1 MAPAR
6 HPTGSE
12 DRQGGSD
19 EISGST
25 EPRFVAIG
33 QIVHPHGLRGE
44 VAVEVWTDFP
54 ERFAPLS
61 VVYLGDAVSAERRQV
76 VSVRW
81 HKDRVLLAFQGCT
94 DRTCADGLR
103 GLLVQIPVEEAMPL
117 PEGEYYPHQLV
128 GLSAVG
134 VDGEDLGH
142 IVDVL
147 FTKANEIYVVKGP
160 RGELWLPAVADVV
173 ERIDL
178 EERRVIVR
186 LVPGL
191 I

>member
-1 MAPAR
+1 
-6 HPTGSE
+6 
-12 DRQGGSD
+12 
-19 EISGST
+19 
-25 EPRFVAIG
+25 VAIG
-33 QIVHPHGLRGE
+33 QILHPHGLRGE

-61 VVYLGDAVSAERRQV
+61 VVYLGDGVTTAKRRQV

-81 HKDRVLLAFQGCT
+81 HKDRVLLTFEGCT
-94 DRTCADGLR
+94 DRTCADRLR

-117 PEGEYYPHQLV
+117 PEDEYYPHQLV
-128 GLSAVG
+128 GLRAIG

-147 FTKANEIYVVKGP
+147 FTKANEIYVVEGP

-173 ERIDL
+173 EQINLAEQRI
-178 EERRVIVR
+178 IVR

>member
-1 MAPAR
+1 MALPGHLAQ
-6 HPTGSE
+6 SE
-12 DRQGGSD
+12 DQQGGSD
-19 EISGST
+19 EISGSS

-33 QIVHPHGLRGE
+33 QIVRSHGVRGE

-61 VVYLGDAVSAERRQV
+61 TVYLGDAVTAERRQIS
-76 VSVRW
+76 SVRW
-81 HKDRVLLAFQGCT
+81 HKDRVLLTFRGCA
-94 DRTCADGLR
+94 DRTCADRLR

-128 GLSAVG
+128 GLSVISL
-134 VDGEDLGH
+134 DGEDLGR
-142 IVDVL
+142 IVEVL

-173 ERIDL
+173 ERINL
-178 EERRVIVR
+178 EERRVVVR
-186 LVPGL
+186 LLPGL